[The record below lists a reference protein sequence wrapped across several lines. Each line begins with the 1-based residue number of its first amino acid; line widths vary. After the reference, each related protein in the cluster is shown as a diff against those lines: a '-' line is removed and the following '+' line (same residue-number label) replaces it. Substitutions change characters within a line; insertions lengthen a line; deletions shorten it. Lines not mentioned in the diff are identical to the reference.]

1 MPSFARTGGLWK
13 TVTVIWKTLL
23 RASVTHSYVL
33 SEVLKRRQDA
43 EILEKTVSH
52 PYLRATVREMQ
63 RRLHPVTK
71 QTSYRLPEGKATDIF
86 RRIIAPYAGKVLF
99 VDFWATTYAPCR
111 QGIQVTAKLRE
122 QYRNHPEFQFVYIT
136 SEAESPEKA
145 YAEYVEKHLK
155 GEACFRLTDM
165 EYKYMR
171 ELFQFN
177 GIPHYVVVE
186 KDGSIST
193 EEVRTHNLA
202 DFLKTRFEDSH

>member
-1 MPSFARTGGLWK
+1 MQ
-13 TVTVIWKTLL
+13 KTL
-23 RASVTHSYVL
+23 Y
-33 SEVLKRRQDA
+33 
-43 EILEKTVSH
+43 
-52 PYLRATVREMQ
+52 
-63 RRLHPVTK
+63 PVTK

-99 VDFWATTYAPCR
+99 VDFWATTCAPCR
-111 QGIQVTAKLRE
+111 QGIQATAKLRE
-122 QYRNHPEFQFVYIT
+122 QYRNHLGFQFVYIT

-155 GEACFRLTDM
+155 GEACFRLTDT

-193 EEVRTHNLA
+193 EQVGTYNLA
-202 DFLKTRFEDSH
+202 DFLNTRFGDSH